1 MRVAV
6 LWNSLP
12 SYLNVCLRA
21 LQQVHGTEL
30 FVSRR
35 LPQPGA
41 PYRDDQFAWIETSY
55 TYELRPDAD
64 QLLPRVRDFRP
75 DVLLVASWNHS
86 AYRKIC
92 RAMRSQAVRICAMD
106 NQWRGTAKQWLGVL
120 TAPMYVRD
128 CFDAAFVPGE
138 RQAAFARRFG
148 FPEHR
153 IWHGFYSCDQAR
165 FSAAFRKDPAG
176 IGNRQA
182 FLYVGRLVPDKAV
195 DILLRAY
202 RQYRRSSSLPWPLYV
217 AGEGPLRAQFERE
230 PGVCYQGF
238 VQPHSLPDL
247 FGRASCFVLPS
258 RFEPWGVVIHEA
270 TAAGLP
276 VICTPEC
283 GAAVHLVQDRYNGFL
298 FAKDDEAALA
308 EAMSRMASLP
318 KPALVEMSAASA
330 RQSLQFTP
338 ERWAASVHQRSCE
351 LLSEHANPVSIG

>member
-21 LQQVHGTEL
+21 LQQIHGTQL

-35 LPQPGA
+35 VPQTGA
-41 PYRDDQFAWIETSY
+41 PYRDDQFAWIETGY
-55 TYELRPDAD
+55 TYDLRPDAD
-64 QLLPRVRDFRP
+64 QLLPRVREFRP
-75 DVLLVASWNHS
+75 DVLLVASWNHA
-86 AYRKIC
+86 AYRKVC
-92 RAMRSQAVRICAMD
+92 RAMRTQTVRICAMD

-148 FPEHR
+148 FPERR
-153 IWHGFYSCDQAR
+153 IWHGFYSCDRAKFR
-165 FSAAFRKDPAG
+165 AAFEANPTGVGGR
-176 IGNRQA
+176 RT
-182 FLYVGRLVPDKAV
+182 FLYVGRLVADKAV
-195 DILLRAY
+195 DTLLYAY
-202 RQYRRSSSLPWPLYV
+202 RQYRASTASPWQLSV
-217 AGEGPLRAQFERE
+217 AGEGALRTHFESE
-230 PGVCYQGF
+230 PGVCYHGF
-238 VQPHSLPDL
+238 VQPDRLPDL
-247 FGRASCFVLPS
+247 FAQASCFVLPS

-298 FAKDDEAALA
+298 FAKNDVAALADAMARLSSLPEAALA
-308 EAMSRMASLP
+308 D
-318 KPALVEMSAASA
+318 MSAASL

-338 ERWAASVHQRSCE
+338 ERWADCVYQRSCD
-351 LLSEHANPVSIG
+351 LLAEHHTT